1 MVDLLLERG
10 ADPTIHDRQ
19 HDGTPADWAATAV
32 EVTNNPDCGPVAKR
46 LKRTETDW
54 LRRRA
59 AP

>member
-19 HDGTPADWAATAV
+19 HDGTPTAWAATAV
-32 EVTNNPDCGPVAKR
+32 EVTNNPDCGPVVKR
-46 LKRTETDW
+46 LERAEAKWR
-54 LRRRA
+54 RRRA